1 MKWIKSGFYTF
12 ICLGMTESY
21 VHLVVVADQ
30 FIFVDQRSIIFI
42 QQMKNVISLTNQGI
56 NDYRKLQTLLPR
68 HEMNSE

>member
-30 FIFVDQRSIIFI
+30 FIFVDLEVNYIYPANEKCYLSH
-42 QQMKNVISLTNQGI
+42 KST
-56 NDYRKLQTLLPR
+56 
-68 HEMNSE
+68 H